1 MTTRLVLIIASL
13 VLVHCGTAR
22 THVKKTAQVYSPA
35 KILKA
40 REARANRAVEKVSVA
55 PGPLVVLEN
64 ATILTATGK
73 NHTLGYI
80 VFDKGRIKAIASG
93 APGPIPGA
101 KRYNLKGKTIT
112 PGIIDTHSHLGVYPA
127 PHAKAHSD
135 GNEMTSPT
143 TPGVWAEHAFWPQ
156 DPNLEF
162 AVAGGVTTIQ
172 VLPGSANLIG
182 GRGVTLHMVRR
193 RGSRAMRFPGAPTT
207 VKMAC
212 GENPKRIYGKRGR
225 APGTRM
231 GNVRGY
237 RNAFIKAQTYL
248 KKLKKRGPKVP
259 RNPAMETLVGV
270 LLGHILPQVH
280 CYRADDILTFLQVAD
295 EFGFKVRSFHH
306 GLEAYKVR
314 DILAKKNISVSTWA
328 DWWGYKLEM
337 YDGIPENA
345 ALLHD
350 AGGKPVIHSD
360 SARGIQRLNQ
370 EAAKAYYAGK
380 RAGIKVTKN
389 DALRWI
395 TYNPAW
401 TLGIEGEVGTLEPGK
416 RADVVVWSRNPFSVY
431 AQADL
436 VFVDGIVRYQRGKK
450 GKPESD
456 FMLGQEVT
464 K

>member
-1 MTTRLVLIIASL
+1 MITRSALIIASL
-13 VLVHCGTAR
+13 LLTHCGTTGLTR
-22 THVKKTAQVYSPA
+22 KKASRVYNPI

-40 REARANRAVEKVSVA
+40 REVRANRAIEKIRVTA
-55 PGPLVVLEN
+55 GPLVILEN
-64 ATILTATGK
+64 ATIMTATGQ
-73 NHTLGYI
+73 NEFIGYI
-80 VFDKGRIKAIASG
+80 VLDKGRIKALAKG
-93 APGPIPGA
+93 AAGPLPGA
-101 KRYNLKGKTIT
+101 KRYDLKGKFIT

-135 GNEMTSPT
+135 GNEMTGPT
-143 TPGVWAEHAFWPQ
+143 TPGVWAEHGFWPQ

-172 VLPGSANLIG
+172 ALPGSANLIG

-207 VKMAC
+207 LKMAC
-212 GENPKRIYGKRGR
+212 GENPKRVYGKKGR

-231 GNVRGY
+231 GNVRGH
-237 RNAFIKAQTYL
+237 RKAFIKAQNYVQ
-248 KKLKKRGPKVP
+248 KLKRLGPRTP
-259 RNPAMETLVGV
+259 RDPGLETLAGV
-270 LLGHILPQVH
+270 LLGTVLSQVH
-280 CYRADDILTFLQVAD
+280 CYRADDILAFLQVAD
-295 EFGFKVRSFHH
+295 EFDFKIRAFHH

-337 YDGIPENA
+337 FDGIPENA

-360 SARGIQRLNQ
+360 SSLGIQRLNQ
-370 EAAKAYYAGK
+370 EAAKAFYAGQ
-380 RAGIKVTKN
+380 RAGIKVTRQ

-395 TYNPAW
+395 TINAAW
-401 TLGIEGEVGTLEPGK
+401 TLGIDHEVGTLEPGK
-416 RADVVVWSRNPFSVY
+416 RADIVVWSRDPFSVY
-431 AQADL
+431 AKAEW
-436 VFVDGIVRYQRGKK
+436 VFVDGFVRYARAKK

-456 FMLGQEVT
+456 FMLGQEVA